1 MKMRILYFHQ
11 HFSTPHGSTGTRS
24 YEFCQRLR
32 ARGHSVTIV
41 CGSYKGGVTG
51 LTGAYKNGLR
61 RGTVDG
67 VDIIELYL
75 PYSNTDRF
83 LKRAFIFLKFMLRS
97 TRIALSHPCDL
108 VFATSTPLTVA
119 VPGILASLVRSR
131 KFVFEV
137 RDLWPE
143 LPREMGVIKNRLV
156 LAAMEFLESAAY
168 RTADACVALAPGIAE
183 GIQGK
188 TPNKKIAV
196 IPNGSD
202 LIAQDDLMP
211 LSPALTATLN
221 GLRGKQLC
229 VFTGAHGIANGLDA
243 VLDAALELKRRSR
256 SDIVMLFIGEG
267 MMKPALVARA
277 RQQGLDN
284 CVFLEPVP
292 KMMLFNLLSQV
303 QVGLM
308 VLDNVPAF
316 YNGTSP
322 NKFFDYLSMGLPV
335 LINYPGW
342 LAEFIRTENCGAV
355 VPPGDSKAFCDALEK
370 LVDDPVSR
378 GAMGRRARSL
388 AEQEFARDLLAAR
401 FVAFLEEIGN
411 DGRTVHTADRI
422 PK

>member
-1 MKMRILYFHQ
+1 MRILYFHQ

-24 YEFCQRLR
+24 YEFCQRLL

-51 LTGAYKNGLR
+51 LSGAYQNGLR
-61 RGTVDG
+61 RGMVDG
-67 VDIIELYL
+67 IDIIEFHL
-75 PYSNTDRF
+75 PYSNADRF
-83 LKRAFIFLKFMLRS
+83 LRRAGIFLKFMLRS

-119 VPGILASLVRSR
+119 VPGILASLVRRR

-143 LPREMGVIKNRLV
+143 LPREMGVITNRLV

-168 RTADACVALAPGIAE
+168 RTADGCVALAPGIAE
-183 GIQGK
+183 GIRGK

-202 LIAQDDLMP
+202 LIAQDDLMALP
-211 LSPALTATLN
+211 PALMATLN
-221 GLRGKQLC
+221 GLREKQVC

-243 VLDAALELKRRSR
+243 VLDAAVELKRRSR

-267 MMKPALVARA
+267 MMKPALVERA

-284 CVFLEPVP
+284 CLFLDPVP
-292 KMMLFNLLSQV
+292 KRMLLSLLSQV

-308 VLDNVPAF
+308 ILANVPAF

-322 NKFFDYLSMGLPV
+322 NKFFDYLSVGLPV
-335 LINYPGW
+335 LTNYPGW
-342 LAEFIRTENCGAV
+342 LAEFIRAENCGTV
-355 VPPGDSKAFCDALEK
+355 VSPGNPKAFCDALEK
-370 LVDDPVSR
+370 LADDPTAR
-378 GAMGRRARSL
+378 AAMGRRARLL
-388 AEQEFARDLLAAR
+388 AEHTFARDLLAAQ
-401 FVAFLEEIGN
+401 FVAFLEEVCN
-411 DGRTVHTADRI
+411 DARTAPMTDRI
-422 PK
+422 PE

>member
-1 MKMRILYFHQ
+1 MRILYFHQ

-24 YEFCQRLR
+24 YEFCRRLL

-51 LTGAYKNGLR
+51 LAGAYQNGLR
-61 RGTVDG
+61 RGMVDG
-67 VDIIELYL
+67 IDIIELHL
-75 PYSNTDRF
+75 PYSNADRF
-83 LKRAFIFLKFMLRS
+83 LKRIGTFLKFMLRS

-119 VPGILASLVRSR
+119 VPGIVASLVRRR

-143 LPREMGVIKNRLV
+143 LPREMGVITNPLV
-156 LAAMEFLESAAY
+156 LAAMGFLESAAY
-168 RTADACVALAPGIAE
+168 WAADACVALAPGIAE
-183 GIQGK
+183 GIRRK
-188 TPNKKIAV
+188 TPNKRITV

-202 LIAQDDLMP
+202 LIAQNDLEA
-211 LSPALTATLN
+211 LSPALMATLES
-221 GLRGKQLC
+221 LRGKQIC

-243 VLDAALELKRRSR
+243 VLDAAFELKSRSR

-267 MMKPALVARA
+267 MAKPALVARA

-284 CVFLEPVP
+284 CLFLEPMP
-292 KMMLFNLLSQV
+292 KRMLLNLLSQV
-303 QVGLM
+303 HVGLM
-308 VLDNVPAF
+308 ILANVPAF

-355 VPPGDSKAFCDALEK
+355 VPPEDSKAFCDALEK
-370 LVDDPVSR
+370 LVDDPASR
-378 GAMGRRARSL
+378 AAMGSRARSL
-388 AEQEFARDLLAAR
+388 AEQEFARDLLAAQ
-401 FVAFLEEIGN
+401 FVAFLEEICN
-411 DGRTVHTADRI
+411 DARTAPITDGI
-422 PK
+422 PE